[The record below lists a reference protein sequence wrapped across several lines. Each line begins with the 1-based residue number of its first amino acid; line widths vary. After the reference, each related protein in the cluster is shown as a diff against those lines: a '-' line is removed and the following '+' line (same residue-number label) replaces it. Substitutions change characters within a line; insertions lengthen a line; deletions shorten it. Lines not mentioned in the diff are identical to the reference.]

1 MRLKVLTTISVLT
14 SIAML
19 VAWPW
24 MIGPQPE
31 ARKERLEWILKASQY
46 FVVLLLVL
54 FLTVVLAWLL
64 ARKQREEYQKEKLAN
79 LQDLIEGTL
88 RDHGRDS

>member
-1 MRLKVLTTISVLT
+1 MRLKILTTISVLA
-14 SIAML
+14 SVGML

-24 MIGPQPE
+24 VIGPQPE
-31 ARKERLEWILKASQY
+31 GRKARLEWILKASEY
-46 FVVLLLVL
+46 FVILLLVL
-54 FLTVVLAWLL
+54 FLTVVFAWLL
-64 ARKQREEYQKEKLAN
+64 ARRQREEYQKEKLAN